1 MAPTIGV
8 VGLGLMGGN
17 MAARLLEEG
26 YAVHGFDVADE
37 KVDSFVD
44 DGGVAEDSPAA
55 LVSAVSVVIT
65 SLPDPPIVREVYL
78 DDDGLVDGDPDGVA
92 ALEMSTIDPDT
103 TVEIEAALEGT
114 GLDVLGAPVSGGP
127 EASYE
132 GTLTVMAGGDE
143 AVFQRED
150 VQAVLHELGSKVY
163 HTGAVDSGHTLKLL
177 NNTMSMGNLLLA
189 MEAVSLGAERG
200 VDGEVM
206 LEVLS
211 NAGASSNQFEKRLPR
226 VLNRNFEPG
235 FTVDF
240 AKKDVGLALETAE
253 EMNRPMFLAPLVH
266 AMYTRA
272 SAEGRGTEDAS
283 ATVKLYEDAQE
294 ALVDAVDH
302 VDESYEGY

>member
-1 MAPTIGV
+1 
-8 VGLGLMGGN
+8 
-17 MAARLLEEG
+17 
-26 YAVHGFDVADE
+26 
-37 KVDSFVD
+37 
-44 DGGVAEDSPAA
+44 
-55 LVSAVSVVIT
+55 
-65 SLPDPPIVREVYL
+65 VYL
-78 DDDGLVDGDPDGVA
+78 GDDGLVDGDPDGVV

-103 TVEIEAALEGT
+103 TVDLGDALEET

-127 EASYE
+127 EAAYE
-132 GTLTVMAGGDE
+132 GTLTVMAGGDA
-143 AVFQRED
+143 AVFERED
-150 VQAVLHELGSKVY
+150 VQSVLHELGSNVY

-189 MEAVSLGAERG
+189 MEAVSLGAARG
-200 VDGEVM
+200 VEGEVM

-240 AKKDVGLALETAE
+240 AKKDVGLALDTAE
-253 EMNRPMFLAPLVH
+253 QMNRPMFLAPLIH

-272 SAEGRGTEDAS
+272 SAEGNGKEDAC

-302 VDESYEGY
+302 VDESYAGY